1 MVEKWVVGALI
12 SRDFGGS
19 WNPVCRLLE
28 TDITAPVSL
37 GVMIFNI
44 IYIMRRYD
52 MFMWVT
58 IPKNYPGSAATLP
71 TLRDSF

>member
-1 MVEKWVVGALI
+1 MVMQ
-12 SRDFGGS
+12 RTDFASNGGLCKTDRGL
-19 WNPVCRLLE
+19 VE
-28 TDITAPVSL
+28 VDITAPVSL